1 MRHDSLAAWLD
12 WLETLHP
19 KKIDLGLDRVREVA
33 SRLGLLE
40 PAFPLVSVAGT
51 NGKGSTVGLLQA
63 MAVASGYRTG
73 SYTSPHL
80 QRYNERITID
90 MQLAEDDEIMR
101 AFAAIDQARSE
112 ISLSYFEFGTLAA
125 MWLFTET
132 SVDLGILEVGLGGRL
147 DAVNVWDADVAI
159 ITSIGIDHT
168 QWLGDTRELIAL
180 EKVAIARSGAVLVCG
195 DPEPPATIASY
206 LDDIDCTLLQLGRDF
221 SCSQTTDEWF
231 LNRETDVIGPL
242 PLPAQRGSHQLLNA
256 ATAVTAAICLDDRIT
271 VSEQA
276 IKQSLRSV
284 QLPGR
289 FEMMEKNG
297 WTIVLDVAHNP
308 HGGGKLAE
316 TLRKD
321 QAFFRKTIAI
331 VGMMEDKQAGAFMA
345 SLASVV
351 DHWILCAPD
360 YYRASAVAELA
371 VALHEVLPEAEV
383 SLADDT
389 ADALKQSEVLLTE
402 GDRLLV
408 TGSFYTVAEL
418 REKLL

>member
-1 MRHDSLAAWLD
+1 MRHDSLPAWLD

-19 KKIDLGLDRVREVA
+19 KKIDLGLERVREVA

-63 MAVASGYRTG
+63 MAAASGYRAG

-90 MQLAEDDEIMR
+90 RHVAEDAEIMR
-101 AFAAIDQARSE
+101 AFDAIDQARSE

-125 MWLFTET
+125 MWLFHEN

-168 QWLGDTRELIAL
+168 QWLGDTREQIAL

-206 LDDIDCTLLQLGRDF
+206 LTDIDCTLLQLGRDF
-221 SCSQTTDEWF
+221 SYSQSADEWF
-231 LNRETDVIGPL
+231 LNLGTDVIGPL

-256 ATAVTAAICLDDRIT
+256 ATAVTAASCLDDRIT
-271 VSEQA
+271 VSKQA

-289 FEMMEKNG
+289 FETVTKNG

-308 HGGGKLAE
+308 QGGGKLAQ

-321 QAFFRKTIAI
+321 QALFRKTFAI
-331 VGMMEDKQAGAFMA
+331 VGMMEDKQAAAFMA
-345 SLASVV
+345 SLGSVV

-360 YYRASAVAELA
+360 YYRAAAAVDLA
-371 VALHEVLPEAEV
+371 AALHEVLPEAEI

-389 ADALKQSEVLLTE
+389 ADALKQSEALLAE